1 MIDSI
6 LENERKIRKELSFA
20 TRNIFKFQEMKG
32 IVLKLSL
39 VWIGRVAK
47 VLKYIC
53 LKNLFVL
60 SLSPTEIYP

>member
-6 LENERKIRKELSFA
+6 LENEKKIQKELSFA
-20 TRNIFKFQEMKG
+20 TRNIFKFQEMRG

-47 VLKYIC
+47 VLKIYSPKEICYIIQW
-53 LKNLFVL
+53 
-60 SLSPTEIYP
+60 E